1 MESIPYR
8 PQPPWNFGLAVIL
21 GLAGLVSV
29 VAGQKR
35 APTVAFR
42 AHVIEADLASG
53 YQVLVADL
61 NQDGR
66 PDVIGLSN
74 RLPEL
79 YWYENPSW
87 KRRVVVGDMHRM
99 ITLAAAQIEGDPVP
113 EIVIATHFG
122 QTEAESEGRLFCLQH
137 QGDPREPWRATEF
150 DRLATTHR
158 VRFADLDGDGKPE
171 LINSALTGPGAQKP
185 LFEAGTP
192 LVYYRPGE
200 WKRRVITENLDG
212 VVHGMRPV
220 AWDDSGRAAVL
231 TASFGGVGL
240 HESSGQGDTLDWNHQ
255 QLAPGDGSE
264 RPKGGASEIRVGRLG
279 PQRFLAT
286 IEPWHGHQVVVYP
299 NFAKDKATRHVID
312 SSFDDGHALEV
323 ADFNGDGL
331 DEIVAGYRGSGSS
344 VYIYYAEN
352 RIGTHWR
359 REVLDGGGMAAAGCD
374 VADLNGDGRT
384 DIVCIGARTANIKW
398 YENLGNR

>member
-1 MESIPYR
+1 MFRSCR
-8 PQPPWNFGLAVIL
+8 LAVIL

-29 VAGQKR
+29 VPGQKR
-35 APTVAFR
+35 AHTVAFR
-42 AHVIEADLASG
+42 AHVIEADLAGG

-87 KRRVVVGDMHRM
+87 ERHVVVGDMHRM
-99 ITLAAAQIEGDPVP
+99 ITLAAAQVEGDPVP

-122 QTEAESEGRLFCLQH
+122 QTEPESEGRLFYLQH
-137 QGDPREPWRATEF
+137 QGDPHEPWKATEF
-150 DRLATTHR
+150 DRLATSHR
-158 VRFADLDGDGKPE
+158 VRFADLDGDGKLE
-171 LINSALTGPGAQKP
+171 LINSPLTGPGAHKP

-200 WKRRVITENLDG
+200 WKRQVITEDVDG

-220 AWDDSGRAAVL
+220 AWDNSGRTAVL
-231 TASFGGVGL
+231 TASFGGVWL
-240 HESSGQGDTLDWNHQ
+240 HESSGQGDTLDWGHR
-255 QLAPGDGSE
+255 QLVPGDRSE
-264 RPKGGASEIRVGRLG
+264 RPQGGASEIRVGRLG
-279 PQRFLAT
+279 PNRFLAT

-299 NFAKDKATRHVID
+299 NFRPGQATRHVVD
-312 SSFDDGHALEV
+312 TSFEDGHALDV

-331 DEIVAGYRGSGSS
+331 DEIIAGYRDTGAS
-344 VYIYYAEN
+344 VYVYYAEDASGKN
-352 RIGTHWR
+352 WR
-359 REVLDGGGMAAAGCD
+359 REVLDGGGMASAGCD
-374 VADLNGDGRT
+374 VADFNGDRRA
-384 DIVCIGARTANIKW
+384 DIVCIGSRTANIKW
-398 YENLGNR
+398 YENLGSR